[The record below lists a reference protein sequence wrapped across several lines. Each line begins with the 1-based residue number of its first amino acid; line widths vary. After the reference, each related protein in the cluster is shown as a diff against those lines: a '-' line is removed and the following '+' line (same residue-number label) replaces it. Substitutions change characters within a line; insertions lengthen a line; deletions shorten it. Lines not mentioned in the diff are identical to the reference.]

1 MDENWFVKKTFWS
14 KFRNAYLK
22 DANFKKFWR
31 KTNKDKFD
39 KDLVDLVNYYI
50 SSKSF
55 EFSSRFW
62 NILNIAHLNQIKQFG
77 IENFASTVA
86 MHYFT
91 TIAYD
96 DKKIQNIL
104 NYIVNTNINP
114 SEYSNEL
121 FKRQINIDFTHSVNH
136 NIILNLLYTYIKHNN
151 YNHYIKRLE
160 KNNFLIDKVPNIKI
174 DNLLLT
180 QDKLNSIL
188 EFINIKKILDNIESS
203 SFNILEIGAG
213 SGRTTE
219 TIISLLEQ
227 DKKIKYVIVDIPP
240 AIYINFLRM
249 KNNYPNKKIALAL
262 NIDSQESLREMYDE
276 NDIILILPHQLNY
289 FLNKDFDITIAID
302 CLHEMDK
309 KIIKFYMDTVHR
321 ISGHLYYKVWNKTH
335 VPYAF
340 NNFLSAKDKKGY
352 QIKSSWKL
360 ILDEKS
366 TFPYNYSE
374 LGYKII

>member
-1 MDENWFVKKTFWS
+1 MDENWFVKKSFWS

-22 DANFKKFWR
+22 DANFKKFWK
-31 KTNKDKFD
+31 KTNKEKFD
-39 KDLVDLVNYYI
+39 KDLVDLVNYYV

-62 NILNIAHLNQIKQFG
+62 NILNIKHLNQIRQFG

-86 MHYFT
+86 MNYFT
-91 TIAYD
+91 AITYD
-96 DKKIQNIL
+96 DEKIQNIL
-104 NYIVNTNINP
+104 NYINNAKIDP

-136 NIILNLLYTYIKHNN
+136 NIILNLLYVYIKHNS
-151 YNHYIKRLE
+151 YNHYLKQLE
-160 KNNFLIDKVPNIKI
+160 KNNFLIEKVPNIAI
-174 DNLLLT
+174 DKLLLT

-188 EFINIKKILDNIESS
+188 EFINIKKILDNIDSS
-203 SFNILEIGAG
+203 SLNILEIGAG

-219 TIISLLEQ
+219 TIISLLDQ

-240 AIYINFLRM
+240 ALYVNFLRM

-262 NIDSQESLREMYDE
+262 NIDSESSLKKIYDE

-289 FLNKDFDITIAID
+289 FINKNFDITIAID

-309 KIIKFYMDTVHR
+309 KIIKFYTDTIHR
-321 ISGHLYYKVWNKTH
+321 ISNYFYYKVWNKTH

-352 QIKSSWKL
+352 QINNSWKL

-366 TFPYNYSE
+366 TFPSNYSE
-374 LGYKII
+374 FGYKII